1 MAINCF
7 TKLGTHDISLL
18 NISNDAE
25 TGILIETK
33 RCDGDSKLGGK
44 DIDEKIVNW
53 IVDGIKEDCGVDVKS
68 DAMAMQRI
76 KEAAEKAKIELSA
89 TTSTEINLPYITA
102 DATGPK
108 HFVQTLNRAKFEVM
122 ISDIVTKTMA
132 PVKRVLEAENMSVSE
147 IDEVLL
153 VGGSTR
159 IPVIQKAVKDYFG
172 KEPSKGV
179 NPDEA
184 VAVGAS
190 IQAAI
195 LGGDED
201 MASKEILLLDICP
214 MNVGI
219 ETLGGIMTNMIEAGT
234 TIPCKRKE
242 VFSTAANLQESIAVA
257 IAQGPYNEFAKNH
270 LIGVFN
276 LDGIAPARRGVPQIE
291 ITIDIDANSVI
302 TVTAMDKATNK
313 EQHITITGDSGLSKE
328 EIERMKA
335 EAEAN
340 AEADK
345 KFMENA
351 NKLNE
356 AEGIAYNIK
365 KSTDEDNIKDA
376 LTEDEKKDI
385 VEKCDA
391 VLEAVKAKDVDK
403 VSELRKE
410 LEEKWAPIMAK
421 VYANKPNEAPTA
433 ETVNEDAATATPND
447 SEQPTTEDVP
457 FEEVK

>member
-1 MAINCF
+1 MVINCF

-18 NISNDAE
+18 NITNGEDGSV
-25 TGILIETK
+25 IEVIKT
-33 RCDGDSKLGGK
+33 DGDSHLGGK
-44 DIDEKIVNW
+44 DVDTEVVTWIVN
-53 IVDGIKEDCGVDVKS
+53 GIKDDCGVDVS
-68 DAMAMQRI
+68 GDAMAMQRI

-108 HFVQTLNRAKFEVM
+108 HFVQTLTRAKFEQM
-122 ISDIVTKTMA
+122 IADIVARTMA
-132 PVKRVLEAENMSVSE
+132 PVKRVLEAADMSVSDV
-147 IDEVLL
+147 DEVLL

-159 IPVIQKAVKDYFG
+159 IPAIQKSVKEYFG

-195 LGGDED
+195 LSGDED
-201 MASKEILLLDICP
+201 MASKEILLLDVIP

-219 ETLGGIMTNMIEAGT
+219 ETEGGIMHTMIPAGT
-234 TIPCKRKE
+234 TIPYKTT
-242 VFSTAANLQESIAVA
+242 STFTTASDNQSCVTCA

-356 AEGIAYNIK
+356 AEAIAYNIK

-410 LEEKWAPIMAK
+410 LEEKWSPIMAK
-421 VYANKPNEAPTA
+421 VYANKPNEGTA
-433 ETVNEDAATATPND
+433 DETVNEEATAPND
-447 SEQPTTEDVP
+447 GEQPTTEDVP